1 MTPVALALAG
11 LVMGSQ
17 VGPDIKSSLLVSHR
31 TAMPGDRVAAL
42 IVLKIPE
49 PWHVYWKNPGD
60 SGVPTQI
67 DWELPKGWQASPP
80 DFPVPKRLESEGIVS
95 YAFERQLVL
104 RTWLTVPEESRP
116 GEVAAIR
123 AKVKWLACV
132 ETCVLGSAELAT
144 QVKVGA
150 MSEADPAGMASLKD
164 FAATAPKRMPDFL
177 VKAWPRVDGF
187 DLVINDPGVSSA
199 FFFADDYRD
208 VECGAPQE
216 RTSNG
221 NTSTLRLKMPVSSL
235 KRAERLRG
243 ILTYE
248 TKVGESKAVVVDLP
262 IQPIQRN

>member
-1 MTPVALALAG
+1 MTPVALALGG
-11 LVMGSQ
+11 LVMASQ
-17 VGPDIKSSLLVSHR
+17 VGPDIKSSLVVSHR

-60 SGVPTQI
+60 SGVPTQV
-67 DWELPKGWQASPP
+67 DWELPKGWHASPP

-104 RTWLTVPEESRP
+104 RTWLTVPEGARP

-132 ETCVLGSAELAT
+132 ESCVLGGADLSA
-144 QVKVGA
+144 QVKVGGA
-150 MSEADPAGMASLKD
+150 AVPDPAGMGSLRD
-164 FAATAPKRMPDFL
+164 FAASAPKRMPDSL
-177 VKAWPRVDGF
+177 AKAWPRVDGF

-216 RTSNG
+216 RTSIG
-221 NTSTLRLKMPVSSL
+221 NTSILRLKMPVSSL
-235 KRAERLRG
+235 KQAARLRG

-248 TKVGESKAVVVDLP
+248 TKVGELKAFVVDLP
-262 IQPIQRN
+262 IQPIQRD